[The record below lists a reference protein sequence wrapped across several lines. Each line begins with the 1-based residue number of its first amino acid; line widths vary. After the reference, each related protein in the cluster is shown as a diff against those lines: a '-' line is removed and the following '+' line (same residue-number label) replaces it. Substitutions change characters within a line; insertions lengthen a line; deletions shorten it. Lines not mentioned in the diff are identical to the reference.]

1 MSDSPDQPVRFDFAT
16 LATQDRYKLL
26 SFTVVPRPIAW
37 VSTLD
42 PDGRCNLAPF
52 SFFNIVATDPPLL
65 AMGITARP
73 HGKDTARN
81 IRSSAEF
88 VVHLVPHALIH
99 QMNVSAIEFPPEI
112 DEIAAAGLETVP
124 SSRVRP
130 PRLAGSP
137 VAYECRTWQM
147 LDLPS
152 GQSVIIGE
160 VLVAHIAERAVIDAA
175 RCHIDTGALDLV
187 GRMDNRYIRSGEVF
201 DLPRITLDQWRANPA
216 LASNSGQRAAGAA
229 AGAARPDSPTATAAE
244 STTRT
249 STEPAR

>member
-1 MSDSPDQPVRFDFAT
+1 VSDSRGEPVQFDFAK

-42 PDGRCNLAPF
+42 PEGRCNLAPF

-73 HGKDTARN
+73 RGKDTARN
-81 IRSSAEF
+81 IRSSGEF
-88 VVHLVPHALIH
+88 VVQLVPHALIH

-112 DEIAAAGLETVP
+112 DEIATAGLATLA

-130 PRLAGSP
+130 PRLADSP

-160 VLVAHIAERAVIDAA
+160 VLVGHIAERAVIDAT

-201 DLPRITLDQWRANPA
+201 DLPRITLDQWRADPA
-216 LASNSGQRAAGAA
+216 LVGGQGQGAA
-229 AGAARPDSPTATAAE
+229 PAAPMPAPSLDPSLAASANATA
-244 STTRT
+244 T
-249 STEPAR
+249 STEPTR